1 MDPFQQALNLEELY
15 SLAMNAPNDRYYKQG
30 YDEGY
35 EDGLKSG
42 PEEGFDFG
50 HEVSFQK
57 FLHLGVLLGR
67 CAIWKSSL
75 SSPSARLSPAK
86 KTRAI
91 KQVALLEEMILA
103 LDKDNETEEEHGK
116 FEEMKR
122 KIISK
127 SRVVESLMGEERSMS
142 PSHET
147 TNPEEDHIALAKR
160 MDRELQ
166 L

>member
-1 MDPFQQALNLEELY
+1 MH
-15 SLAMNAPNDRYYKQG
+15 SLVDGVDSRYYRQG
-30 YDEGY
+30 YDEGF

-42 PEEGFDFG
+42 PGEGFDFG

-57 FLHLGVLLGR
+57 FLPLGILLGR
-67 CAIWKSSL
+67 CTIWKSSL
-75 SSPSARLSPAK
+75 SATNPSVLSPAK
-86 KTRAI
+86 RTRAL
-91 KQVALLEEMILA
+91 KQVEMLEEMILA
-103 LDKDNETEEEHGK
+103 LDRNNESEEEHGK

-127 SRVVESLMGEERSMS
+127 SRVVESLMGEERRLTKE
-142 PSHET
+142 ET
-147 TNPEEDHIALAKR
+147 TNLVEEDHIALAKR

>member
-1 MDPFQQALNLEELY
+1 MDPFQEILTLEEWY
-15 SLAMNAPNDRYYKQG
+15 SPTRNAPNDRYYKQG

-42 PEEGFDFG
+42 PGEGFDFG

-67 CAIWKSSL
+67 CEIWKSSL
-75 SSPSARLSPAK
+75 SSSSTHLTPAK

-91 KQVALLEEMILA
+91 KQVALLEEMILS
-103 LDKDNETEEEHGK
+103 LDRDNETEEEHGK

-122 KIISK
+122 KIVSK

-142 PSHET
+142 QSHET
-147 TNPEEDHIALAKR
+147 TNPEEDHVALAKR

>member
-1 MDPFQQALNLEELY
+1 MDPFQQILALEEWY
-15 SLAMNAPNDRYYKQG
+15 SLTRSASNNRYYKQG

-57 FLHLGVLLGR
+57 FLHLGILLGR

-75 SSPSARLSPAK
+75 SSPSTARLSPAK
-86 KTRAI
+86 KSRAM

-103 LDKDNETEEEHGK
+103 LDRDNETEEEHGK

-127 SRVVESLMGEERSMS
+127 SRVVESLMGEQR
-142 PSHET
+142 SHET
-147 TNPEEDHIALAKR
+147 TNTDEDQIALAKR